1 MLDVHIE
8 TQLTTMESAKK
19 LGESLRDYFA
29 IEDVQFDICEGT
41 HIKQQLSL
49 KADSLHLELE
59 TDELVS
65 FLRVLNVD
73 ILLKVII
80 VHERNAI

>member
-1 MLDVHIE
+1 MLDVHIK
-8 TQLTTMESAKK
+8 TQLMTMESAQS
-19 LGESLRDYFA
+19 LGESLREYCA

-49 KADSLHLELE
+49 KNNNLHLELQ

-65 FLRVLNVD
+65 FLCVLNVD
-73 ILLKVII
+73 ILLKVIV